1 MKWLEHSKYKLRVK
15 SVASIEL
22 MSFQLSNLGRWLL
35 GKDTT
40 RNLRVLRVSP
50 MEEEVCVLT
59 TEGDEADFRLKYE
72 DIFTG
77 VGKLRDFLLKLHV
90 KGNVTPVVQSVRML
104 RFGLRRLVRI
114 WMNYKLKILL
124 RKYRSAQQNSH

>member
-50 MEEEVCVLT
+50 MEEAVCVLT
-59 TEGDEADFRLKYE
+59 TEGE
-72 DIFTG
+72 
-77 VGKLRDFLLKLHV
+77 V
-90 KGNVTPVVQSVRML
+90 
-104 RFGLRRLVRI
+104 
-114 WMNYKLKILL
+114 
-124 RKYRSAQQNSH
+124 

>member
-1 MKWLEHSKYKLRVK
+1 MDRRIQLKWLEHSKYKLRVK

-59 TEGDEADFRLKYE
+59 TEGDEADFR
-72 DIFTG
+72 
-77 VGKLRDFLLKLHV
+77 
-90 KGNVTPVVQSVRML
+90 
-104 RFGLRRLVRI
+104 
-114 WMNYKLKILL
+114 
-124 RKYRSAQQNSH
+124 

>member
-40 RNLRVLRVSP
+40 RNLRVLRVRP

-59 TEGDEADFRLKYE
+59 TEGDEADFR
-72 DIFTG
+72 
-77 VGKLRDFLLKLHV
+77 
-90 KGNVTPVVQSVRML
+90 
-104 RFGLRRLVRI
+104 
-114 WMNYKLKILL
+114 
-124 RKYRSAQQNSH
+124 